1 MSKIIEA
8 GIVNLF
14 NSQDVMDVDK
24 FALSTIETLMLI
36 EREEYLK
43 NIKKGEDIG
52 NGTYARSF
60 KSLSKSNL
68 TINIPRTRNG
78 DLSPLP

>member
-1 MSKIIEA
+1 MKKKVRLQKCQKIIEA

-43 NIKKGEDIG
+43 KGLD
-52 NGTYARSF
+52 
-60 KSLSKSNL
+60 
-68 TINIPRTRNG
+68 
-78 DLSPLP
+78 